1 MQTVDAE
8 VTSAPNNVTQKR
20 RILIVDDHPVF
31 RLGLVKLLE
40 DEPSL
45 AVCGTVGTA
54 ADALTFLRQQ
64 RCDAA
69 VVDISLP
76 GANGIELV
84 KQILAEHAGLPILLV
99 SMHDESVYA
108 LRALRAGALGYVMKR
123 DAPTAIVDALG
134 KILSGQI
141 AVSPAFG
148 EQLIYRMARGNAVG
162 EGSPIDCLSDRE
174 LEVLHLVGEGQNS
187 HQIASSL
194 HLSVKT
200 IETHR
205 LHIKE
210 KLGFKSAGE
219 MVRFAMD
226 WYREQSAADA

>member
-1 MQTVDAE
+1 MQTPDAE
-8 VTSAPNNVTQKR
+8 ITGLSAGSSPER
-20 RILIVDDHPVF
+20 RILVVDDHPVF

-40 DEPSL
+40 DEAGFS
-45 AVCGTVGTA
+45 VCGTAGTA
-54 ADALTFLRQQ
+54 ADALSFLRQQ

-84 KQILAEHAGLPILLV
+84 KQILAEHPGLPILLV

-123 DAPTAIVDALG
+123 DAPTAIIDALG
-134 KILSGQI
+134 KILTGQI

-187 HQIASSL
+187 HQIANSL

-226 WYREQSAADA
+226 WYREQAAAEA